1 MFQRR
6 AACARIGAVAC
17 AASGAGCTALTGL
30 MRSSPLPMDIIHDQR
45 ACAGFRAQTLL
56 VFLPGAYMTPDE
68 LMRQGFAS
76 AVRERRLPVDLW
88 LVQTE
93 LAQLVDR
100 TAMQRLHAEII
111 EVARAQGYHSIWLA
125 GISLGAFL
133 AMGYAARWPGRI
145 DGIVAIGAYPGR
157 RQLLLDVQAAGSLEA
172 WQRHA
177 QPREADD
184 LDHDIWAWL
193 ARSGRRDGAPALYLG
208 YGAEDR
214 FADGQAL
221 MASVLPPAQRDVVPG
236 GHDWPPWRAL
246 WAHWLDKGLL
256 NRGPCSV

>member
-1 MFQRR
+1 MLQRR
-6 AACARIGAVAC
+6 AACARLGALAC
-17 AASGAGCTALTGL
+17 TASSAGCTALTGL
-30 MRSSPLPMDIIHDQR
+30 ARSNPSPMDIIFDQR
-45 ACAGFRAQTLL
+45 ACAGYRAQTLL

-68 LMRQGFAS
+68 LVREGFGS

-88 LVQTE
+88 FVQTE

-100 TAMQRLHAEII
+100 TALQRLHAEII
-111 EVARAQGYHSIWLA
+111 EVARAQGYRSLWLA

-133 AMGYAARWPGRI
+133 AMGYAARWPGRV

-172 WQRHA
+172 WRRSA

-193 ARSGRRDGAPALYLG
+193 AGAGQHDDKLALYMG

-214 FADGQAL
+214 FGEAQAL

-246 WAHWLDKGLL
+246 WARWLDKGLL